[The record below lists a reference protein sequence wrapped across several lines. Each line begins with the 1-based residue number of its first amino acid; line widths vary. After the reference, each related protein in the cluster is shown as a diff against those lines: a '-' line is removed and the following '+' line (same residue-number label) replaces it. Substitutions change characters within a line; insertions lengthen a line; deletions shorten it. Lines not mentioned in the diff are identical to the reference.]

1 MPSSQA
7 TRPMSWLIPN
17 PRLQMAPGGNSSSE
31 RRAMILRTS
40 SGSGGSGLTGRRSAP
55 A

>member
-7 TRPMSWLIPN
+7 TRPMSWLIPK
-17 PRLQMAPGGNSSSE
+17 PRLQIAPGGNSSSE
-31 RRAMILRTS
+31 RRAMTLRTS
-40 SGSGGSGLTGRRSAP
+40 SGSGGSAVTGLRRAP